1 MGRYRQFAP
10 LIALTA
16 ATGLV
21 LALTAYK
28 AEQNTTRRARFHERD
43 LKQKAAVELGE
54 EVTKRV
60 QMALQA
66 GLNLEGFA
74 RAFGMPAELKGAMDP
89 KHADMTHFL
98 FHEKS
103 QQMFYLQF
111 LDGRLVGFQSNHG
124 ASDVDTGVVL
134 ETAAFLRSES
144 VRTSVL
150 AIALLAWCVVLVAG
164 IRIRRFRSR
173 AAVLLVTASAVC
185 GLCWFLAPNY
195 GPTWRG
201 VLTND
206 NLAFFWVLLIA
217 SLGFGVMATPRG
229 EDTDTMDGFRGFM
242 AH

>member
-21 LALTAYK
+21 LVLTAYK
-28 AEQNTTRRARFHERD
+28 AEQNATRRARFHERD
-43 LKQKAAVELGE
+43 LKQEAALGLGQ

-66 GLNLEGFA
+66 GLTLDEFA
-74 RAFGMPAELKGAMDP
+74 RAFGMPAELEGLMDP
-89 KHADMTHFL
+89 KHADMTHLL
-98 FHEKS
+98 FHKKS
-103 QQMFYLQF
+103 QQTFYLRF
-111 LDGRLVGFQSNHG
+111 LDGRLVGFRSNHG
-124 ASDVDTGVVL
+124 ISDVDAGVVL

-173 AAVLLVTASAVC
+173 AAVLLVTASMVC

-195 GPTWRG
+195 NPTWRG
-201 VLTND
+201 VLSND
-206 NLAFFWVLLIA
+206 SLAVFGLMLIA
-217 SLGFGVMATPRG
+217 SLGFGVMTAPRG
-229 EDTDTMDGFRGFM
+229 EDADGIDGFRGFV

>member
-1 MGRYRQFAP
+1 MGRCRQFAP
-10 LIALTA
+10 LVILTA

-21 LALTAYK
+21 LAWTAYK
-28 AEQNTTRRARFHERD
+28 AEQNATRRTRFHERD
-43 LKQKAAVELGE
+43 LKQEAAFELGE

-66 GLNLEGFA
+66 GLTFDEYA
-74 RAFGMPAELKGAMDP
+74 RAFGMPVELGGVTDP
-89 KHADMTHFL
+89 KQADMTHFW
-98 FHEKS
+98 FHKKS
-103 QQMFYLQF
+103 QQMFYLRF

-134 ETAAFLRSES
+134 ETAAFFRSES
-144 VRTSVL
+144 VRTSAL

-173 AAVLLVTASAVC
+173 AAVLLVTASMVC
-185 GLCWFLAPNY
+185 GLGWFLAPNY
-195 GPTWRG
+195 DPTWRG

-206 NLAFFWVLLIA
+206 NLAIFWVLLTA
-217 SLGFGVMATPRG
+217 SLGFGVMAVPRG
-229 EDTDTMDGFRGFM
+229 EDTDTMDGFRGFV